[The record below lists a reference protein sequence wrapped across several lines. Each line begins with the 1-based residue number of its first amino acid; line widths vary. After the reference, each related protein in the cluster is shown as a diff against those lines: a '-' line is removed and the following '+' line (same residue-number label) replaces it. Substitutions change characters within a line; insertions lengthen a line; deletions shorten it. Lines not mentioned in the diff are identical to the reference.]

1 MLNRR
6 LVLRREALA
15 PLSTDEMAALAGAGG
30 GGGPQPTPPIY
41 APRTLDANECLGT
54 SFDSLLV
61 CTLDCMSNGTSCN
74 C

>member
-1 MLNRR
+1 MLTRR

-41 APRTLDANECLGT
+41 APPTLDVKECVRT
-54 SFDSLLV
+54 SFDSAVV
-61 CTLDCMSNGTSCN
+61 CSGGCMTYGTTCA